1 MILKHIRIRNF
12 LIHEDT
18 ELSLGDVSV
27 LVGANGTGKSAI
39 IDALFVVGRLARG
52 PVERSFDSRGPFAFA
67 ARKRHGAPDDEPMAF
82 ALKFAND
89 AYSAEATYEVELG
102 LRDERVVVLSESL
115 KSGGA
120 PVYVRDQPQSET
132 LLSQARRGDVAGL
145 EQGPANFA
153 RQCARALGRI
163 LRYRLEPYQMQ
174 SDASEIEVVDAEEG
188 DRPPP
193 PYLGP
198 RGENLAGLL
207 YWFDQWEPNQ
217 MGSLTTTL
225 LPLIPGF
232 ERIVFSTAVPG
243 RVGWG
248 IEFSDS
254 RETVSA
260 GNLSSGT
267 LSIVGLV
274 ALVTFRG
281 RTRNPVLICV
291 EEPEL
296 GLTPSN
302 ALALYNELAAL
313 ASSDMAQVLIST
325 HSPHIAHCQL
335 MTDDQTVFR
344 LRPHG
349 GIGAAEAFRASIVEQ
364 GGPEEWQNVVQGGG
378 MGVNAVLRS
387 MEEF

>member
-1 MILKHIRIRNF
+1 MILKYIRIRNF

-67 ARKRHGAPDDEPMAF
+67 ARKRHGAPEHQPMAF
-82 ALKFAND
+82 SLRFAND
-89 AYSAEATYEVELG
+89 AFSAEATYEVQLV

-115 KSGGA
+115 KSGNA
-120 PVYVRDQPQSET
+120 VVYDRDTPQGET
-132 LLSQARRGDVAGL
+132 LLSQARRGEGADLGHG
-145 EQGPANFA
+145 QANFA

-163 LRYRLEPYQMQ
+163 LRYRLEPHQMA
-174 SDASEIEVVDAEEG
+174 SDASETEAIDTEEG

-207 YWFDQWEPNQ
+207 YWFDQWERHQ
-217 MGSLTTTL
+217 MASLTETL
-225 LPLIPGF
+225 SALIPGF
-232 ERIVFSTAVPG
+232 SGIAFSTAVPG

-254 RETVSA
+254 RGTVSA

-274 ALVTFRG
+274 ALVTFRAQ
-281 RTRNPVLICV
+281 TRNPVLICV

-302 ALALYNELAAL
+302 ALSMYRELAEL
-313 ASSDMAQVLIST
+313 ASGDMAQVLIST

-335 MTDDQTVFR
+335 MSDDEAVFR
-344 LRPHG
+344 LRPQG
-349 GIGAAEAFRASIVEQ
+349 GIGAAEPFRASILEQ
-364 GGPEEWQNVVQGGG
+364 QGPEGWQDVGQGGG
-378 MGVNAVLRS
+378 IGVNAVLRS